1 MALTFTGFTQHDF
14 ETFAIEGLEPRMEA
28 IRDRIQ
34 PKFRAL
40 GETLAAPLGALA
52 GNEMFVHIA
61 RHARRKVNAPK
72 DTWMAFCNNK
82 RGYKQ
87 HPHFQI
93 GVFDDHV
100 FMWLAFIYELPNKVA
115 IAEDFLKNARKVKRE
130 IPKDYLLSS
139 DHMQKSAVVVGDLT
153 EVQFKQALTD
163 FRDVKSAELLIGRH
177 ILADDPLLQD
187 GEAFIRL
194 AEQTFETLMPLYRLS
209 LKA

>member
-1 MALTFTGFTQHDF
+1 
-14 ETFAIEGLEPRMEA
+14 MEA
-28 IRDRIQ
+28 IRSRIQ

-40 GETLAAPLGALA
+40 GEALAAPLGASA

-100 FMWLAFIYELPNKVA
+100 FLWLAFIYELPNKVA
-115 IAEDFLKNARKVKRE
+115 IAEAFLKNARKVKRE
-130 IPKDYLLSS
+130 IPKDYLLSF

-153 EVQFKQALTD
+153 EGQFKQALTD

-177 ILADDPLLQD
+177 ILADDPLLKD
-187 GEAFIRL
+187 GEAFIRM
-194 AEQTFETLMPLYRLS
+194 AEHTFETLMPLYRLS